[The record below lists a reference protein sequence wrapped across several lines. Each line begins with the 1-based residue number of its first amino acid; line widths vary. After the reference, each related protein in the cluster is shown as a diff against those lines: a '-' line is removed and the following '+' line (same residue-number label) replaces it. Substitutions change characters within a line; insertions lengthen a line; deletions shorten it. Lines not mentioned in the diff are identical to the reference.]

1 LKDLSLALAR
11 VGVLLLRFTGRLAL
25 MFFAAMAFFAA

>member
-1 LKDLSLALAR
+1 LTDLFFALAR
-11 VGVLLLRFTGRLAL
+11 LGVLLLRFTGRLAL